1 MKVGDLV
8 KHKEY
13 EQYGIIENVLCFK
26 VHDKQYA
33 VVYWQCG
40 NRSGIYTDG
49 LEVINESR

>member
-8 KHKEY
+8 RHKDF

-26 VHDKQYA
+26 VQDKKYA

-40 NRSGIYTDG
+40 NRSGQYMNA
-49 LEVINESR
+49 LELVS

>member
-40 NRSGIYTDG
+40 NRSGMYTSG